1 LLLDTHL
8 KTSEERL
15 AFVNNLLAD
24 PNFTPSEA
32 ELEWMANYLTYP
44 LEVEERRE
52 RKIMTDNRKVTIEAH
67 ETSFDSL
74 ASKFEAGDDAL
85 EAISQSRTSLKER
98 ITPRKRPITQRELN
112 EVPGLRAVRD
122 ASQFWYQKSKTS
134 TGRAAYIASR
144 SFREDS
150 ALMYTLRDAH
160 YPIITSSITP
170 NYTNREPEYGCEEGV
185 DSDGKIWHKGYSL
198 MNKDLCAVL
207 LKHYIKLKGKN

>member
-1 LLLDTHL
+1 MLLDTHL

-134 TGRAAYIASR
+134 TGRVLQAG
-144 SFREDS
+144 
-150 ALMYTLRDAH
+150 
-160 YPIITSSITP
+160 
-170 NYTNREPEYGCEEGV
+170 NRR
-185 DSDGKIWHKGYSL
+185 
-198 MNKDLCAVL
+198 
-207 LKHYIKLKGKN
+207 